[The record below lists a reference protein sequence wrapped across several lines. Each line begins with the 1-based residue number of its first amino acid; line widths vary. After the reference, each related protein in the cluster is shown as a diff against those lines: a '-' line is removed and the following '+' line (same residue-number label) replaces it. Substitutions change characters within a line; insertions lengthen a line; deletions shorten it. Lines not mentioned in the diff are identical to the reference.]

1 MVRAAAILL
10 FLFIAPAAMAQSW
23 CSNGSLN
30 ATEQTIC
37 STPDLG
43 WRDQE
48 LEQAYAAVR
57 HIQGVQSAQ
66 QAWLAE
72 RNGCGW
78 DVACIRAAYDYRIA
92 VLQGMAGGA
101 GAGGGKYP
109 QQPAPPQQANYP
121 GWCSEGSLNA
131 AERTICSYPDL
142 GQMDLYMAELYAQ
155 VRHYPGIVSEQQGW
169 LSGRNACHSDY
180 PCLYAAYS
188 DRIQELQLRYGAN

>member
-57 HIQGVQSAQ
+57 YMQGVQSAQ

-72 RNGCGW
+72 RNSCGW

-92 VLQGMAGGA
+92 VLQGLAGGV
-101 GAGGGKYP
+101 GGKP
-109 QQPAPPQQANYP
+109 PAPPAPQYPSGP

-131 AERTICSYPDL
+131 AEQTICNNREL

-155 VRHYPGIVSEQQGW
+155 VRHYPGIVSEQQSW

>member
-1 MVRAAAILL
+1 MLRVVIVLM
-10 FLFIAPAAMAQSW
+10 FLVLPPAAMAQSW
-23 CSNGSLN
+23 CSNGLLN

-43 WRDQE
+43 YRDQQ

-57 HIQGVQSAQ
+57 DISGVQSSQ

-78 DVACIRAAYDYRIA
+78 DVACIRAAYDHRIA
-92 VLQGMAGGA
+92 VLQGMTAGVGDKPA
-101 GAGGGKYP
+101 GPLAPQYPAG
-109 QQPAPPQQANYP
+109 P
-121 GWCSEGSLNA
+121 GWCAEGSLNS
-131 AERTICSYPDL
+131 AEQTICNSTEL
-142 GQMDLYMAELYAQ
+142 AQMDLYMADLYSQ
-155 VRHYPGIVSEQQGW
+155 VRHYPGIVSEQQAW
-169 LSGRNACHSDY
+169 LTARNACYADY